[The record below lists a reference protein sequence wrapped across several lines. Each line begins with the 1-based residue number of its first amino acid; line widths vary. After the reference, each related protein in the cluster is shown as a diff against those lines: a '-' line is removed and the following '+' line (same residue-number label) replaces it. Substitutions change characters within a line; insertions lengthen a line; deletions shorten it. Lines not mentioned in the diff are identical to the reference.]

1 MGDKFFANL
10 RKQKSVAIPD
20 GVQTFGEQWF
30 KNSEVES
37 VAVSAS
43 VKEIGSDTFYNCRN
57 LKQVTFTLGS
67 GLEKIGSRCFC
78 KAGIEQIVLP
88 KGVAEI
94 KDFTF

>member
-1 MGDKFFANL
+1 MTILSVRQNIMGDKFFANL

-57 LKQVTFTLGS
+57 L
-67 GLEKIGSRCFC
+67 R
-78 KAGIEQIVLP
+78 
-88 KGVAEI
+88 
-94 KDFTF
+94 